1 MAEAL
6 ADSCQRTHYE
16 RQETFLPL
24 GLINTLNQ
32 VRRTFDRNDIRSL
45 AENICK
51 WGLIDPITAV
61 SFNRDL
67 CQEYINLTNK
77 YHRSNHQLQ
86 DLIPTADGRFIIM
99 LSGERRLRAHRL
111 IWAEGCAVCRERYGQ
126 EPPGT
131 CFTRHFGPFGLV
143 ENEAGAGGFI
153 RAHLYR
159 GIPAIDAID
168 IQLSG
173 NSYIP
178 PPDAEIMEICSLQ
191 FRVKREKNPRL
202 TIADFARSIGKSPST
217 ISDYLKIFELP
228 AEVLE
233 FLQVGLISSG
243 VAREIAFLQD
253 NGEKDLMW
261 WTRRAAFG
269 RLKTKDLHKKIRE
282 HLASRQQT
290 MLEIFDATAEQ
301 EAKKA
306 FVKKQ
311 LDEVVL
317 NNAYQCTAYFS
328 KCLQALKEGKIGK
341 EDSLF
346 SSYGPTNLY
355 RKQVEVMRDKVFSYI
370 SEQLPKK
377 SLDEVR
383 EVLASI
389 DVVLAKQEELVK
401 QEEIAK

>member
-6 ADSCQRTHYE
+6 ADFCQGTHYE

-61 SFNRDL
+61 SFTREL

-77 YHRSNHQLQ
+77 HHRSNHQLQ
-86 DLIPTADGRFIIM
+86 ELLPAADGRFIIM

-159 GIPAIDAID
+159 DIPAIDAID

-178 PPDAEIMEICSLQ
+178 PPDAEMMEICSLQ

-228 AEVLE
+228 QEVLE
-233 FLQVGLISSG
+233 FFQKGFISSG
-243 VAREIAFLQD
+243 IAREIAFLQD

-261 WTRRAAFG
+261 WTRRAALG
-269 RLKTKDLHKKIRE
+269 RLKVGDFKKKVRD

-290 MLEIFDATAEQ
+290 MLEIFDQAAEQ
-301 EAKKA
+301 AAKRDYE
-306 FVKKQ
+306 KKVVAQEMLAGVYWHTSYFKQILAMFNNGKLGQ
-311 LDEVVL
+311 LD
-317 NNAYQCTAYFS
+317 S
-328 KCLQALKEGKIGK
+328 P
-341 EDSLF
+341 F
-346 SSYGPTNLY
+346 SSKSPTHAY
-355 RKQVEVMRDKVFSYI
+355 REQVRVMRNELLPHMASL
-370 SEQLPKK
+370 LPKN
-377 SLDEVR
+377 SLE
-383 EVLASI
+383 EIEKTLAN
-389 DVVLAKQEELVK
+389 VELMLAK